1 MENSKFVELVGA
13 IVGAIISFGLEKLPK
28 VRQWFAALTSEQRAA
43 VVVALSIAVSLALAG
58 GVCYGG
64 LGIVAVGCDAG
75 SVLEQVFYVL
85 FYTLTGTQLAHRL
98 NKGSAR
104 P

>member
-1 MENSKFVELVGA
+1 MENSEFVELA
-13 IVGAIISFGLEKLPK
+13 GAIIGAVLSFMLERLPR
-28 VRQWFAALTSEQRAA
+28 VRQWFAALAGEQRAA
-43 VVVALSIAVSLALAG
+43 VVVALSLAVSLALAG

-64 LGIVAVGCDAG
+64 LGIVAIGCDAG

-98 NKGSAR
+98 SKGSAR